1 MNVTIVGAKGRMG
14 QALIQSAEKNGIKV
28 SAAIDQGDDPEPA
41 VISGDTVIDF
51 SFHNV
56 TPVITKLAA
65 KYKKPLIIGTTG
77 HHIEER
83 NTTLSHTNDIPI
95 VWTGNF
101 STGVN
106 LLYYLTKIAAQVTDS
121 DFQPEVIEMHHR
133 HKVDAPSGTAEG
145 LINSIKEGRNAIKYN
160 VQHGRSGIIG
170 ARPDEEIGV
179 HSLRGGSV
187 VGEHTVVFVSDHE
200 RIELTH
206 KAQDRL
212 IFADG
217 AMRAAKWAQG
227 KQAGLYDML
236 DVLGL
241 NQG

>member
-1 MNVTIVGAKGRMG
+1 MKVTIVGAKGRMG
-14 QALIQSAEKNGIKV
+14 LALIQSAEKNGIEV

-41 VISGDTVIDF
+41 LIAGDTVIDF
-51 SFHNV
+51 SFHSV
-56 TPVITKLAA
+56 TPVIAELAA

-83 NTTLSHTNDIPI
+83 NIILSHTTHIPI

-106 LLYYLTKIAAQVTDS
+106 LLFYLTTKAAEVTDL
-121 DFQPEVIEMHHR
+121 DFQPEVVEMHHR

-145 LINSIKEGRNAIKYN
+145 LVNAIKEGRGSTKYN
-160 VQHGRSGIIG
+160 VQNGRYGIVG
-170 ARPDEEIGV
+170 ARPNEEIGV

-217 AMRAAKWAQG
+217 AMRAAQWTQG
-227 KQAGLYDML
+227 KKPGLYDML

-241 NQG
+241 NEG